1 LGRAPAQRGQFHS
14 RAGPDSA
21 ARGVRS
27 PGSHRRVRLASHTRI
42 RCVAVPCRTVF
53 RRDCP
58 NFFVTIAV
66 CVQPGGKGIGV
77 GSGIASSSL
86 HPSAIPQRR
95 GGDDKRVEIVAEPS
109 RATRASSLPPRVGGR
124 SASLPPHARP
134 THAREIRFTNNDNGS
149 AGARVAEPGRD
160 ALRQPRTARLSLFE
174 PNFARLTALAVPLRQ
189 NRLFGSLEQGGEEDK
204 RAEQLA
210 HAGRRLY
217 RGFRVFCIVRVNRRC
232 STTPA
237 RARALPA
244 ATRASS
250 LLA

>member
-1 LGRAPAQRGQFHS
+1 M
-14 RAGPDSA
+14 
-21 ARGVRS
+21 RS
-27 PGSHRRVRLASHTRI
+27 PGSDRRVRLASHTRI

-58 NFFVTIAV
+58 HFFVTIAV

-189 NRLFGSLEQGGEEDK
+189 NRLFGSLEQGEK
-204 RAEQLA
+204 RINARSNSPTRE
-210 HAGRRLY
+210 GD
-217 RGFRVFCIVRVNRRC
+217 CIGG
-232 STTPA
+232 SEFF
-237 RARALPA
+237 
-244 ATRASS
+244 ASF
-250 LLA
+250 A